1 MNTFL
6 QRLFSEYYHPL
17 HLDNTDEGA
26 SSVKDTA
33 HIRKYI
39 SDIINQYQIK
49 SMFDAG
55 CNDCNWMH
63 FFHQLVDYRGGEIS
77 LGLVADVWRRRPD
90 LNVCLHD
97 ITTDPLPNV
106 DLLFVRDVSIH
117 LNNSDRSK
125 LWNNWF
131 RSQIPWILITHNPE
145 VFVNEDIEYTQQSFP
160 FSPVNW
166 NIDPWNFPLPMV
178 KLDEY
183 SPGGKCLALWN
194 RDQFK
199 KIL

>member
-1 MNTFL
+1 MNIFL
-6 QRLFSEYYHPL
+6 QRLFSNYYHPL
-17 HLDNTDEGA
+17 HVNNATNGA
-26 SSVKDTA
+26 SSVKDTTQL
-33 HIRKYI
+33 R
-39 SDIINQYQIK
+39 SRIIDLFEHYKIK
-49 SMFDAG
+49 SIFDAG
-55 CNDCNWMH
+55 CNDCNWMSIVSQ
-63 FFHQLVDYRGGEIS
+63 FVEYNGGDIS
-77 LGLVADVWRRRPD
+77 LGLVANAWKDHPT

-145 VFVNEDIEYTQQSFP
+145 VFVNNDIEYTQQSFP

-166 NIDPWNFPLPMV
+166 NIDPWNFPAPMD

-183 SPGGKCLALWN
+183 GPGGKCLALWN
-194 RDQFK
+194 RSQFK
-199 KIL
+199 EIL